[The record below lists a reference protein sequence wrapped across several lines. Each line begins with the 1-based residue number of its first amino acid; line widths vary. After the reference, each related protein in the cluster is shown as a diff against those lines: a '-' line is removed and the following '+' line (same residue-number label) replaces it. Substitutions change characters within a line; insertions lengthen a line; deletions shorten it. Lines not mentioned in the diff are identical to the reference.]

1 MDSVGRNQPC
11 PCGSG
16 RRFKDC
22 HGALGTSPSTDAA
35 ASPRDLSWVPEVMQV
50 ALRAQRAGRPREAAE
65 GYRRVLAADP
75 QNIDAL
81 HMLGLTE
88 YEDGRE
94 HNALA
99 LLRRAIELKPDF
111 NRARKN
117 LQLLEQLPQIEEEIG
132 RDVLPR
138 LLARIEPV
146 VDVSLFAATAAHVH
160 IVVADD
166 REEVVKPVLDRLTR
180 AIASAPRTLWVDSAL
195 SLAIPGARVL
205 DPGAGARPEGGLLV
219 LCGAVRSPAA
229 WLGAARPERVLLV
242 VLAEA
247 PGAVIDRIDEI
258 AALSGTRPG
267 LACASRALAE
277 RLRLPLDAVVPEG
290 EPMAAVRT

>member
-22 HGALGTSPSTDAA
+22 HGALGTSASTDAT

-94 HNALA
+94 ENALA

-117 LQLLEQLPQIEEEIG
+117 LHLLESLPQIEEEIG

-138 LLARIEPV
+138 LLARVEPV
-146 VDVSLFAATAAHVH
+146 EDFSLFAATAAHVH

-166 REEVVKPVLDRLTR
+166 RKEVVRPMLDRLTR
-180 AIASAPRTLWVDSAL
+180 ALGAAPRTLWADSVL

-205 DPGAGARPEGGLLV
+205 DPEAGARPEGGLLV
-219 LCGAVRSPAA
+219 LCGAARSPAA
-229 WLGAARPERVLLV
+229 WLGVARPERVLLV
-242 VLAEA
+242 VLEET
-247 PGAVIDRIDEI
+247 PGAVIDRLDEI

-277 RLRLPLDAVVPEG
+277 RLRLPLSAVVPKSA
-290 EPMAAVRT
+290 PIAAVRT